1 MVDKVLV
8 CKLPAISM
16 IPVALLGAF
25 YAFDIHYPPGASNV
39 FMFLEVYLL
48 DLKHK
53 NTTINSK
60 LAQLKDF

>member
-8 CKLPAISM
+8 CKVPFSGCS

-25 YAFDIHYPPGASNV
+25 YAFNVHYTPGSSNV

-48 DLKHK
+48 DIVHK
-53 NTTINSK
+53 NTTINSL
-60 LAQLKDF
+60 LAQ